1 MKLIVGID
9 AGLSGAW
16 GMIDLHG
23 KYWST
28 GDMHHD
34 ENGVLETEK
43 IWNEMAQARDGQ
55 DIIVVLE
62 KVHSMPKQGLS
73 STFKFGMAFGGACA
87 LSKRFNSHL
96 VMVTPQV
103 WKKSLKLS
111 QQKLESLLMARELF
125 SNAPLTLKKHNGRA
139 EALLIAEWYRRQH
152 ETDKR

>member
-1 MKLIVGID
+1 MKLICGID

-55 DIIVVLE
+55 DVVVVLE
-62 KVHSMPKQGLS
+62 KVHSMPKQGVS
-73 STFKFGMAFGGACA
+73 STFKFGMAFGGATA
-87 LSKRFNSHL
+87 MAKRFNSEL

-111 QQKLESLLMARELF
+111 SGKDLSLELARELF
-125 SNAPLTLKKHNGRA
+125 HNAPLTLKKHHGRA
-139 EALLIAEWYRRQH
+139 EALLIAEWYRRQYAI
-152 ETDKR
+152 KG